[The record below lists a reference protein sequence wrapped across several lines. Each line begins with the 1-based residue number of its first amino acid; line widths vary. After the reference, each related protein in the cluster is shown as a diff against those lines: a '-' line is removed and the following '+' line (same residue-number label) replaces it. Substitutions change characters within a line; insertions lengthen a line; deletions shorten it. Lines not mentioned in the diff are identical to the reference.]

1 MRTINTAI
9 EKTSSTNPLCP
20 LSMPGATWASVAA
33 EGVCVGFAFFFLA
46 FFSPQAV
53 GVFCH
58 SGSFT
63 INAKKTPTTPSPVN
77 NKQKGVVDME
87 GEMPREAAR
96 MRAPADAIC
105 HLDNLR
111 ERCQFCSSGG
121 APRKEREGLRT
132 AEGRKGGRN
141 TALTGQDQTAHS
153 LCWEERECLTV

>member
-33 EGVCVGFAFFFLA
+33 EGVFVGLAFFF
-46 FFSPQAV
+46 FFWLFFPPQAV

-77 NKQKGVVDME
+77 NKQKRVVDME
-87 GEMPREAAR
+87 REMPREAAR
-96 MRAPADAIC
+96 MRAPAMPFAIWTT
-105 HLDNLR
+105 
-111 ERCQFCSSGG
+111 SGKG
-121 APRKEREGLRT
+121 AKSAARAGSRGGNAKVSEQPREGREEGIPLLQGRIRLHT
-132 AEGRKGGRN
+132 ASAGRRGN
-141 TALTGQDQTAHS
+141 
-153 LCWEERECLTV
+153 V